1 VTTARIAQRILVI
14 RGQKVMIDADLAEL
28 YGTQTRTLNQAVRRN
43 RERFPKDF
51 VFQLTKAE
59 KQEVITNCDHLARL
73 RFSPALPYAFTEHG
87 ALMAASMLNT
97 PLAVEVSVYVVRAF
111 VQLRELIA
119 SNREL
124 ALKLKELEQR
134 LERRLDTHDQA
145 ITELMHAIRQLMA
158 SPETKKRPIGFIV
171 PEEKKRS

>member
-1 VTTARIAQRILVI
+1 VI

-28 YGTQTRTLNQAVRRN
+28 YGTQTRALNQAVRRN

-51 VFQLTKAE
+51 VFQLTQAE

-124 ALKLKELEQR
+124 AAKLKELEQ
-134 LERRLDTHDQA
+134 RLDTHDQA
-145 ITELMHAIRQLMA
+145 ITEIMHAIRQLMA
-158 SPETKKRPIGFIV
+158 PPETKKRSIGFV
-171 PEEKKRS
+171 TPQEKKSDV

>member
-1 VTTARIAQRILVI
+1 
-14 RGQKVMIDADLAEL
+14 MIDADLARL

-43 RERFPKDF
+43 RDRFPQDF
-51 VFQLTKAE
+51 VFHLTKAE
-59 KQEVITNCDHLARL
+59 KEEVITNCDHLARL

-87 ALMAASMLNT
+87 ALMAASVLNT
-97 PLAVEVSVYVVRAF
+97 SLAVEVSVFVVRAF
-111 VQLRELIA
+111 VQLRELLV

-145 ITELMHAIRQLMA
+145 ITEILHAIRQLMA
-158 SPETKKRPIGFIV
+158 PPQTPKKRKIGFV
-171 PEEKKRS
+171 QDD